1 MLSNLYRYIIDS
13 CPLFEQHCQLC
24 GQRATRHGLCQPC
37 RQQLPWRLGHRC
49 PICQAPAASAQA
61 PCGDCQGKHPAFSHL
76 YSAYDY
82 DYPLEGLI
90 TRCKYAPSPALQGVL
105 ASLMPQALRHAQS
118 GAGYRLPDLVVPVPL
133 AAARLR
139 ARGFN
144 LPDALAR
151 ALADTMRVRF
161 DDQLCWRKRN
171 TDSQAALNRRERLR
185 NVRDAFGVKRRCDG
199 LHIAIVDDVASTGAT
214 LHSLAKTLR
223 KSGAKQVDAWVL
235 ARAIVRQA

>member
-1 MLSNLYRYIIDS
+1 MLSNLCRYIIDS

-24 GQRATRHGLCQPC
+24 GQRATRHGLCEPC
-37 RQQLPWRLGHRC
+37 RQQLPRSQGHRC

-61 PCGDCQGKHPAFSHL
+61 PCGDCQGRHPAFSHL

-105 ASLMPQALRHAQS
+105 ASLMPQALLHAQS

-139 ARGFN
+139 QRGFN
-144 LPDALAR
+144 LPDALAH

-171 TDSQAALNRRERLR
+171 TDSQAALNRRARLK

-199 LHIAIVDDVASTGAT
+199 LYIAIVDDVASTGAT

>member
-1 MLSNLYRYIIDS
+1 
-13 CPLFEQHCQLC
+13 
-24 GQRATRHGLCQPC
+24 
-37 RQQLPWRLGHRC
+37 
-49 PICQAPAASAQA
+49 
-61 PCGDCQGKHPAFSHL
+61 
-76 YSAYDY
+76 
-82 DYPLEGLI
+82 
-90 TRCKYAPSPALQGVL
+90 
-105 ASLMPQALRHAQS
+105 MPQALQHAQS
-118 GAGYRLPDLVVPVPL
+118 GDGYRLPDLIIPVPL

-139 ARGFN
+139 ERGFN

-235 ARAIVRQA
+235 ARAIARQA

>member
-24 GQRATRHGLCQPC
+24 GQRATRHGLCEPC
-37 RQQLPWRLGHRC
+37 RQQLPRRQGHRC

-61 PCGDCQGKHPAFSHL
+61 PCGDCQGRHPAFSHL

-105 ASLMPQALRHAQS
+105 ASLMPQALLHAQS
-118 GAGYRLPDLVVPVPL
+118 GAGDRLPDLVIPVPL
-133 AAARLR
+133 AAVRLR
-139 ARGFN
+139 QRGFN

-171 TDSQAALNRRERLR
+171 TDSQAALNRRERLK

>member
-1 MLSNLYRYIIDS
+1 MLSNLCRYIIDN

-105 ASLMPQALRHAQS
+105 ASLMPQALQHAQS
-118 GAGYRLPDLVVPVPL
+118 GAGYRLPDLIIPVPL

-199 LHIAIVDDVASTGAT
+199 LYIAIVDDVASTGAT

-235 ARAIVRQA
+235 ARAIARQA

>member
-1 MLSNLYRYIIDS
+1 MLSNLCRYIIDS

-24 GQRATRHGLCQPC
+24 GQRATRHGLCEPC
-37 RQQLPWRLGHRC
+37 RQQLPRRQGHRC
-49 PICQAPAASAQA
+49 PICQTPAASAQA
-61 PCGDCQGKHPAFSHL
+61 PCGDCQGRHPAFSHL

-105 ASLMPQALRHAQS
+105 ASLMPQALLHAQN

-139 ARGFN
+139 QRGFN
-144 LPDALAR
+144 LPDALAH

-171 TDSQAALNRRERLR
+171 TDSQAALNRRARLK

-199 LHIAIVDDVASTGAT
+199 LYIAIVDDVASTGAT

>member
-1 MLSNLYRYIIDS
+1 MLSNLCRYIIDS

-24 GQRATRHGLCQPC
+24 GQRATRHGLCEPC
-37 RQQLPWRLGHRC
+37 RQLLPRRQGHRC

-61 PCGDCQGKHPAFSHL
+61 PCGDCQGRHPAFSHL

-105 ASLMPQALRHAQS
+105 ASLMPQALLHAQS

-139 ARGFN
+139 QRGFN

-171 TDSQAALNRRERLR
+171 TDSQAALNRRARLK

-199 LHIAIVDDVASTGAT
+199 LYIAIVDDVASTGAT

>member
-1 MLSNLYRYIIDS
+1 MLSNLCRYIIDS

-24 GQRATRHGLCQPC
+24 GQRATRHGLCEPC
-37 RQQLPWRLGHRC
+37 RQQLPRHQGHRC

-61 PCGDCQGKHPAFSHL
+61 PCGDCQGRHPAFSHL

-105 ASLMPQALRHAQS
+105 ASLMPQALLHAQN

-139 ARGFN
+139 ERGFN

-171 TDSQAALNRRERLR
+171 TDSQAALNRRARLK

-199 LHIAIVDDVASTGAT
+199 LYIAIVDDVASTGAT

>member
-1 MLSNLYRYIIDS
+1 MLSNLCRYIIDS

-24 GQRATRHGLCQPC
+24 GQRATRHGLCEPC
-37 RQQLPWRLGHRC
+37 RQQLPRRQGHRC

-61 PCGDCQGKHPAFSHL
+61 PCGDCQGRHPAFSHL

-90 TRCKYAPSPALQGVL
+90 TRCKYAPSPALQGML
-105 ASLMPQALRHAQS
+105 ASLMPQALLHAQS

-139 ARGFN
+139 ERGFN

-171 TDSQAALNRRERLR
+171 TDSQAALNRRARLR

-199 LHIAIVDDVASTGAT
+199 LYIAIVDDVASTGAT

-235 ARAIVRQA
+235 ARAIARQA